1 MTKIIIVWPV
11 NFHTGII
18 AGILI
23 RMAFKTLLI
32 DLDETVYPAACGVWP
47 AISAR
52 MEQYMAERLGIDP
65 TEVPELRRA
74 LYTEYGT
81 TLRGLQIRYHVDEM
95 EYIEYVHDVPLD
107 SLLVPNPE
115 LRDVLRQLPQRK
127 LIFTNAD
134 RKHAGRVLRVLGIE
148 DCFEGIIDILDI
160 SPYCK
165 PMLEAYQ
172 IALRLVG
179 EPDPAACV
187 FVDDSPRN
195 LAGARAAGLYT
206 VQVGVP
212 EGEVALDGVQV
223 DAHIFRLADLPS
235 ILKDGSR

>member
-1 MTKIIIVWPV
+1 
-11 NFHTGII
+11 
-18 AGILI
+18 
-23 RMAFKTLLI
+23 MAFKTLFI
-32 DLDETVYPAACGVWP
+32 DLDETVYPAASGVWP

-52 MEQYMAERLGIDP
+52 MEQYMCDRLGIDP
-65 TEVPELRRA
+65 AEVPEMRRA

-95 EYIEYVHDVPLD
+95 EYVDYVHDVPLD
-107 SLLVPNPE
+107 TLLTPDPE
-115 LRDVLRQLPQRK
+115 LREVLQRIPHRK

-134 RKHAGRVLRVLGIE
+134 RKHATRVLRVLGIE

-165 PMLEAYQ
+165 PMLQAYQ
-172 IALRLVG
+172 TALRLAG
-179 EPDPAACV
+179 ETNPATCM

-206 VQVGVP
+206 VQLGVP
-212 EGEVALDGVQV
+212 DGEVAFDGVQV
-223 DAHIFRLADLPS
+223 DAHIPRLADLPS
-235 ILKDGSR
+235 LLKDGAR